1 MADGQPL
8 TLTAR
13 AVAIGAFGAI
23 ALLTAAEI
31 GLHATFTIM
40 GVDDGGVIEGL
51 LIITVGSLT
60 TAFGAVVVSL
70 FGGGR
75 TPE

>member
-1 MADGQPL
+1 MANGQRL

-13 AVAIGAFGAI
+13 AIAFGAFVAI

-31 GLHATFTIM
+31 ALHAAFTFT
-40 GVDDGGVIEGL
+40 GVDDGGVIKDL

-60 TAFGAVVVSL
+60 TAFGAVVGTL
-70 FGGGR
+70 FGNST
-75 TPE
+75 TPQ